1 MDMAR
6 GAEWML
12 APLDWNTSQLGSQ
25 VRHPDAQSI
34 QAVAGQF
41 EALLVGQ
48 LLRSMREAG
57 GSGWLGCGDDEAG
70 AGLMELAEQHL
81 ASAIAAS
88 GGLGLAALVEKGLQA
103 AAAGA
108 SPPTATSSE

>member
-1 MDMAR
+1 MDVAR
-6 GAEWML
+6 GVEWML
-12 APLDWNTSQLGSQ
+12 APLDWNASPPGLPARQ
-25 VRHPDAQSI
+25 PDAQSI
-34 QAVAGQF
+34 RAVAGQF

-48 LLRSMREAG
+48 LMRPMREAG

-88 GGLGLAALVEKGLQA
+88 GGLGLAALVEKGLEA
-103 AAAGA
+103 AAARP
-108 SPPTATSSE
+108 SPAAEGSPD